1 MRIGIDIDSTLHHY
15 WDTFETVAKS
25 RFGID
30 LPYERQRDWTISVLK
45 PEQVKAIVSETH
57 SDPNVVSAVP
67 YPGAVETVNRWAA
80 EGHWIHITSHRSDE
94 ARGATLEWLKTIGLS
109 YDDLHCSFDK
119 IPRCVELE
127 VDLLIDDSP
136 INILRAIEEGI
147 VPATLEH
154 PWNEDVC
161 STESVI
167 AAPDWNALAVALEP
181 LLSGQ
186 AVNGR

>member
-1 MRIGIDIDSTLHHY
+1 
-15 WDTFETVAKS
+15 
-25 RFGID
+25 
-30 LPYERQRDWTISVLK
+30 
-45 PEQVKAIVSETH
+45 
-57 SDPNVVSAVP
+57 
-67 YPGAVETVNRWAA
+67 
-80 EGHWIHITSHRSDE
+80 
-94 ARGATLEWLKTIGLS
+94 LKTIGLS

-167 AAPDWNALAVALEP
+167 AAPDWDALAVALEP